1 MLDQLMQLI
10 QQSGQQA
17 VVENTEVPNE
27 NNEAIMQ
34 EAQSSIAS
42 GLQGLASTGEL
53 ENVMAAVQ
61 NGQVSDNA
69 SVQQISNNFAGNI
82 MQKFGLNGSTASAI
96 AASIIPMVLG
106 KVLNKGGS
114 APSGGAGGFDL
125 GGLLSSLTGGQGGGN
140 GAPGQ
145 AQGGGGIMDTISSIG
160 AKLGLDKDGDGDVDM
175 GDLSKLIK

>member
-61 NGQVSDNA
+61 NGP
-69 SVQQISNNFAGNI
+69 G
-82 MQKFGLNGSTASAI
+82 FG
-96 AASIIPMVLG
+96 
-106 KVLNKGGS
+106 
-114 APSGGAGGFDL
+114 
-125 GGLLSSLTGGQGGGN
+125 
-140 GAPGQ
+140 
-145 AQGGGGIMDTISSIG
+145 
-160 AKLGLDKDGDGDVDM
+160 
-175 GDLSKLIK
+175 